1 VGRGITVPLVVVSTL
16 ETASLDYTDGDIID
30 LIERLSPAAR
40 YRLDVFLKRVTKII
54 LDVRERHGRVGGKP

>member
-54 LDVRERHGRVGGKP
+54 LDVRERPVGGKP